1 MTDSFLSAFGLYG
14 GALTVGF
21 IAGLFPLVSLE
32 VFLGGVA
39 ALAKPPLEVLI
50 LLAVIGAVGH
60 QLAKTLTYFA
70 GARSL
75 KEPKGKLKKVIEK
88 TQKWMDKWTQ
98 SRWAVLVLASAI
110 GIPPLFAVGFIAKPM
125 LKIEFIPFTL
135 ICFGLRIARYVV
147 MVLIAYAALTP
158 S

>member
-14 GALTVGF
+14 GSLIVGL

-39 ALAKPPLEVLI
+39 GLIKPPLEILI

-60 QLAKTLTYFA
+60 QLAKTITYYA

-75 KEPKGKLKKVIEK
+75 KEPKGKLKKLIDK
-88 TQKWMDKWTQ
+88 TQTWMDKWSQ
-98 SRWAVLVLASAI
+98 SRWAVLVLSSAI

-125 LKIEFIPFTL
+125 LKIDFLPFTL
-135 ICFGLRIARYVV
+135 VCFGLRVARYVV
-147 MVLIAYAALTP
+147 MTLIAYAAL

>member
-14 GALTVGF
+14 GALTVGL

-39 ALAKPPLEVLI
+39 GVLKPPLEILI

-60 QLAKTLTYFA
+60 QIAKTITYFA
-70 GARSL
+70 GERSL
-75 KEPKGKLKKVIEK
+75 KNPKGKLKKLIDK
-88 TQKWMDKWTQ
+88 TQSWMDKWSQ
-98 SRWAVLVLASAI
+98 SRWAVLVLSSAI

-125 LKIEFIPFTL
+125 LKIDFIPFTL
-135 ICFGLRIARYVV
+135 VCFGLRVARYIV
-147 MVLIAYAALTP
+147 MTLIAYAALT
-158 S
+158 